1 MSTEAIKSAVQRKS
15 TALVI
20 EKADDVSEEEALAG
34 AVMDGISSNAI
45 TINAFTEGAFG
56 ETSLMACIGVLK
68 DKVRAMHGG
77 DLREAETLL
86 TSQASAL
93 NVIFAELARRS
104 ALVMNERPDAA
115 ERYLRL
121 ALKAQNQCRTTVET
135 LAAIKNPP
143 MIFAKQANIAH
154 GHQQVN
160 NGGAMPVPGACVEK
174 NEIGQNELLEVQH
187 GGEKLDF
194 RTTGEPVRVDSA
206 MEAVGEIH
214 RSTDTKGQGSVIKKR
229 L

>member
-1 MSTEAIKSAVQRKS
+1 MPTEPKKQAVHRKS
-15 TALVI
+15 TSLVI
-20 EKADDVSEEEALAG
+20 EKADDASEDKALAG
-34 AVMDGISSNAI
+34 AVMDGILSNAI
-45 TINAFTEGAFG
+45 TIAAFTEGTFG
-56 ETSLMACIGVLK
+56 ETSLMACIEVLK
-68 DKVRAMHGG
+68 DKVRTAHEG

-104 ALVMNERPDAA
+104 ARVMSEHADVA

-160 NGGAMPVPGACVEK
+160 NCGTIAASRARAGK
-174 NEIGQNELLEVQH
+174 NEIEQNELLEVQH
-187 GGEKLDF
+187 GSEKMEF
-194 RTTGEPVRVDSA
+194 RATGEPVRVDSA
-206 MEAVGEIH
+206 VETVGAVN
-214 RSTDTKGQGSVIKKR
+214 RSAYSGGKGSGST
-229 L
+229 

>member
-1 MSTEAIKSAVQRKS
+1 MPTEPKKRAVYRKS
-15 TALVI
+15 TARVI
-20 EKADDVSEEEALAG
+20 EKADDATEDEALAG

-45 TINAFTEGAFG
+45 TITAFTEWAFG

-68 DKVRAMHGG
+68 DKVRTVHEG

-86 TSQASAL
+86 ISQASAL
-93 NVIFAELARRS
+93 NVIFADLARRS
-104 ALVMNERPDAA
+104 ALIMSEHADAA

-160 NGGAMPVPGACVEK
+160 NCGAIAASHARAGK
-174 NEIGQNELLEVQH
+174 NEIEQNELLEVQH
-187 GGEKLDF
+187 GSEKMDF
-194 RTTGEPVRVDSA
+194 RATDKPVRVDSA
-206 MEAVGEIH
+206 MEALGEVH
-214 RSTDTKGQGSVIKKR
+214 GCPHTRGKGSGST
-229 L
+229 

>member
-1 MSTEAIKSAVQRKS
+1 MPTELKKQAVHRKS

-20 EKADDVSEEEALAG
+20 EKADDASEDEALAG

-45 TINAFTEGAFG
+45 TITAFTEGAFG
-56 ETSLMACIGVLK
+56 ETSLMACIEVLK
-68 DKVRAMHGG
+68 DKVRTAHEG

-104 ALVMNERPDAA
+104 ALVMSEHADAA

-160 NGGAMPVPGACVEK
+160 NCSTIVASNASVGK
-174 NEIGQNELLEVQH
+174 NEIKQNELLEVQH
-187 GGEKLDF
+187 GSEKMDF
-194 RTTGEPVRVDSA
+194 RATSEPVRDYSA
-206 MEAVGEIH
+206 MEALGEVH
-214 RSTDTKGQGSVIKKR
+214 RCPHTRGEGSGST
-229 L
+229 

>member
-1 MSTEAIKSAVQRKS
+1 MPTEPKKQAVHRKS
-15 TALVI
+15 NALVI
-20 EKADDVSEEEALAG
+20 EKAENTSEDEALAR

-68 DKVRAMHGG
+68 DRVRAMQKG

-86 TSQASAL
+86 VSQANAL

-104 ALVMNERPDAA
+104 ALVMGERQDAS

-135 LAAIKNPP
+135 LAAMKNPP

-160 NGGAMPVPGACVEK
+160 NCDTAAVSHARAGK
-174 NEIGQNELLEVQH
+174 NKIKQNELLEVQH
-187 GGEKLDF
+187 GGEKVDF
-194 RTTGEPVRVDSA
+194 GATGEPVRVGSA
-206 MEAVGEIH
+206 MEALGEVH
-214 RSTDTKGQGSVIKKR
+214 RCPYIRGEGGGST
-229 L
+229 

>member
-1 MSTEAIKSAVQRKS
+1 MPTEPKKQAVHRKS

-20 EKADDVSEEEALAG
+20 EKADDVSEDEALAG
-34 AVMDGISSNAI
+34 AAMDGISSNAI
-45 TINAFTEGAFG
+45 TIAAFTEGVFG
-56 ETSLMACIGVLK
+56 DTSLMACIGVLK
-68 DKVRAMHGG
+68 DKVRAVHEG
-77 DLREAETLL
+77 DLAQAETLL

-104 ALVMNERPDAA
+104 ALVMNEHPDAS

-121 ALKAQNQCRTTVET
+121 ALKAQNQCRTTMET

-160 NGGAMPVPGACVEK
+160 NCNGTSAPHAQTGK
-174 NEIGQNELLEVQH
+174 NRIEQNELLEVQH
-187 GGEKLDF
+187 GGEKMDF
-194 RTTGEPVRVDSA
+194 KATGEPIGIDSA
-206 MEAVGEIH
+206 METVGEVN
-214 RSTDTKGQGSVIKKR
+214 RGPYNRG
-229 L
+229 